1 MSKKENTKQT
11 EFEPI
16 LFEIIEGSI
25 ESARREMEIQVERT
39 ARSSIVR
46 EQHDHRS
53 GIFLYTTI
61 LIRQMAGLHIP
72 ETCVS
77 LTQFM

>member
-1 MSKKENTKQT
+1 MNSEISLSIIKSKQYRSNKVSKKENTKQT

-39 ARSSIVR
+39 ARSSIFR
-46 EQHDHRS
+46 
-53 GIFLYTTI
+53 FLVGAVGKWNYK
-61 LIRQMAGLHIP
+61 LHL
-72 ETCVS
+72 V
-77 LTQFM
+77 